1 MLDTRNE
8 KVKLFFG
15 VVQSADAEGVAET
28 LVEQGFRFTR
38 IETAG
43 GFLREGNVTFMVGVE
58 ERRLGELLGSFRRG
72 ATTRVQIANQPQ
84 QQDMQESGFPFP
96 FEIQVGGAT
105 VLMLDVDRVEPL

>member
-1 MLDTRNE
+1 MDTRNE
-8 KVKLFFG
+8 KIKLFFG

-38 IETAG
+38 VETAG

-58 ERRLGELLGSFRRG
+58 ERRLGDLLGSFRRN
-72 ATTRVQIANQPQ
+72 ATTRVQIANQTQ
-84 QQDMQESGFPFP
+84 QPDIHGAAFPFP

-105 VLMLDVDRVEPL
+105 VLMLDVDRVESL